1 VNDDAD
7 DADDADDLAA
17 LHDNL
22 ASTAEL
28 PVERSASRWLSEAE
42 ALAADLRES
51 DLPDDVVADR
61 LATIEKLLR
70 QVGNWRPA
78 EPTNTSR
85 PRENDS
91 RTRARYWLVLGAL
104 PGGVAVLQR
113 VFLLADV
120 RDEVDA
126 VDQVLGTLVPRR

>member
-28 PVERSASRWLSEAE
+28 PVERSASRWLGEAE

-70 QVGNWRPA
+70 QVEETGDQRA
-78 EPTNTSR
+78 DEHVAAA
-85 PRENDS
+85 RERLADA
-91 RTRARYWLVLGAL
+91 RARY
-104 PGGVAVLQR
+104 
-113 VFLLADV
+113 D
-120 RDEVDA
+120 
-126 VDQVLGTLVPRR
+126 